1 MTFQELYSKFTSRL
15 VWGNLLAMAS
25 LTCLL
30 VVGLLVFLDFYTLHG
45 ETVTVPDVTGQVST
59 VAERKLEAL
68 GLRVEVTDTGHVTT
82 LPSGVILA
90 QNIDPGTEVK
100 VRRLI
105 RLTINSSAA
114 TKLVFPNDVV
124 DGSLHYAIRK
134 LEVLGFKLGAV
145 RRVEGDLNL
154 VISAEVNG
162 REVRSGDRV
171 SVESP
176 ITLVVGNGQYEEV
189 YNGND
194 SVAWAVEEEY
204 REANEDEGYTPG
216 QEPNK
221 SPETHE

>member
-1 MTFQELYSKFTSRL
+1 MTFKELYSKCTSRL
-15 VWGNLLAMAS
+15 VWGNLLAMGTLA
-25 LTCLL
+25 CVL
-30 VVGLLVFLDFYTLHG
+30 VVGVLVFLDFYTHHG
-45 ETVTVPDVTGQVST
+45 ETVTVPDVTGQLST
-59 VAERKLEAL
+59 VAERKLELL
-68 GLRVEVTDTGHVTT
+68 GLRSEVTDTGHVTT

-90 QNIDPGTEVK
+90 QSLDPGTEVK
-100 VRRLI
+100 VLRLV

-124 DGSLHYAIRK
+124 DGSLHYALKK
-134 LEVLGFKLGAV
+134 LEVLGFRLGAV

-162 REVRSGDRV
+162 REVRPGDRV

-176 ITLVVGNGQYEEV
+176 ITLIVGNGQYEET

-204 REANEDEGYTPG
+204 RELHEGEMSSNPE
-216 QEPNK
+216 QNN
-221 SPETHE
+221 SPEAHE

>member
-1 MTFQELYSKFTSRL
+1 MTFKELYSKCTSRL
-15 VWGNLLAMAS
+15 VWGNLLAMGS
-25 LTCLL
+25 LACVL
-30 VVGLLVFLDFYTLHG
+30 VVGVLVFLDFYTHHG
-45 ETVTVPDVTGQVST
+45 ETVTVPDVTGQLST
-59 VAERKLEAL
+59 VAERKLELL
-68 GLRVEVTDTGHVTT
+68 GLRSEVTDTGHVTT

-90 QNIDPGTEVK
+90 QSLDPGTEVK
-100 VRRLI
+100 VLRLV

-124 DGSLHYAIRK
+124 DGSLHYALKK
-134 LEVLGFKLGAV
+134 LEVLGFRLGAV

-162 REVRSGDRV
+162 REVRPGDRV

-176 ITLVVGNGQYEEV
+176 ITLIVGNGQYEET

-204 REANEDEGYTPG
+204 RELHEGEMSSNPE
-216 QEPNK
+216 QNN
-221 SPETHE
+221 SPEAHE

>member
-1 MTFQELYSKFTSRL
+1 MTFKELYSKFTSRL

-30 VVGLLVFLDFYTLHG
+30 VVGLLIFLDFYTLHG
-45 ETVTVPDVTGQVST
+45 ETVTVPDVTGQLST

-90 QNIDPGTEVK
+90 QNIEPGTEVK

-124 DGSLHYAIRK
+124 DGSLHYAMRK

-145 RRVEGDLNL
+145 HRVEGDLNL
-154 VISAEVNG
+154 VISAQVNG
-162 REVRSGDRV
+162 REVRPGDRI
-171 SVESP
+171 SVDSP
-176 ITLVVGNGQYEEV
+176 ITLIVGNGLYEET

-194 SVAWAVEEEY
+194 SAAWAVEEEY
-204 REANEDEGYTPG
+204 REAYEEEENTPG
-216 QEPNK
+216 QEPNN
-221 SPETHE
+221 SPELHE

>member
-1 MTFQELYSKFTSRL
+1 MTFKELYSKCTSRL
-15 VWGNLLAMAS
+15 VWGNLLAMGS
-25 LTCLL
+25 LACVL
-30 VVGLLVFLDFYTLHG
+30 VVGVLVFLDFYTHHG
-45 ETVTVPDVTGQVST
+45 ETVTVPDVTGQLST
-59 VAERKLEAL
+59 VAERKLELL
-68 GLRVEVTDTGHVTT
+68 GLRSEVTDTGHVTT

-90 QNIDPGTEVK
+90 QSLDPGTEVK
-100 VRRLI
+100 VLRLV

-124 DGSLHYAIRK
+124 DGSLHYALKK
-134 LEVLGFKLGAV
+134 LEVLGFRLGAV

-162 REVRSGDRV
+162 REVRPGDRV

-176 ITLVVGNGQYEEV
+176 ITLIVGNGQYEET

-204 REANEDEGYTPG
+204 RELHEGEMSSNPE
-216 QEPNK
+216 QNN
-221 SPETHE
+221 SPEAYE

>member
-1 MTFQELYSKFTSRL
+1 MTFRELYSKCTSRM
-15 VWGNLLAMAS
+15 VWGNLLAMGL

-30 VVGLLVFLDFYTLHG
+30 VVGLLVFLDFYTHHG
-45 ETVTVPDVTGQVST
+45 KTVTVPDVSGQLST

-90 QNIDPGTEVK
+90 QSINPGTEVK
-100 VRRLI
+100 VLRLV
-105 RLTINSSAA
+105 RLTVNSSTA

-124 DGSLHYAIRK
+124 DGSLHYAVRK

-154 VISAEVNG
+154 VMSAQVNG
-162 REVRSGDRV
+162 REVHPGDRV

-176 ITLVVGNGQYEEV
+176 ITLIVGNGQYEEV

-194 SVAWAVEEEY
+194 SVAWAIEEEY
-204 REANEDEGYTPG
+204 RETHEAEGNAAAP
-216 QEPNK
+216 EPNNT
-221 SPETHE
+221 PETNE